1 MRGHPDAAIVPSRQS
16 CVSASRCSKK
26 PASSGAAAANS
37 FQFTVRSEGKL
48 FVVPTSK
55 RLNVAVVGATG
66 IVGQEMLKVLAQR
79 GFPTERVVALA
90 SERSKG
96 MTAAY
101 NGSQLPIE
109 ALHEDSFKGIDIALF
124 SASSDVSLMH
134 APLAAESG
142 AIAIDNSSA
151 WRMKENVPLV
161 VPEVNRDD
169 IASNEGIVAN
179 PNCCAIPLTVV
190 LSPLHKKVGVERVLV
205 STYQSASGAGKALV
219 DELDE
224 QTKAIAAGTEPQ
236 ASVYPRQL
244 AYNVVPGG
252 WRPEADGYNEE
263 EVKIVN
269 EARKIRH
276 MPELRITATCVRV
289 PVPVG
294 HGESVF
300 IETTKKITAD
310 EARTLLGSAPGV
322 IVEDDPH
329 ARLYPTPH
337 HVAGKD
343 EVYVGRIRRDP
354 STARGLAL
362 WIVSDNLRKGAA
374 LNAVQIAEEALNMG
388 LVKV

>member
-1 MRGHPDAAIVPSRQS
+1 M
-16 CVSASRCSKK
+16 
-26 PASSGAAAANS
+26 N
-37 FQFTVRSEGKL
+37 
-48 FVVPTSK
+48 VPTSK

-79 GFPTERVVALA
+79 GFPAERVLALA

-101 NGSQLPIE
+101 NGSRIPIE

-124 SASSDVSLMH
+124 SASADISLMF
-134 APLAAESG
+134 APIAVEAG
-142 AIAIDNSSA
+142 AIVIDNSSA
-151 WRMKENVPLV
+151 WRMRSNVPLV
-161 VPEVNRDD
+161 VPEVNADD
-169 IASNEGIVAN
+169 IAKNEGIVAN

-190 LSPLHKKVGVERVLV
+190 LHPIHQKVGVERVLV

-224 QTKAIAAGTEPQ
+224 QTKSIASGQEPQ
-236 ASVYPRQL
+236 ANVYPYQL

-269 EARKIRH
+269 ETRKIMH
-276 MPELRITATCVRV
+276 LPDLRIAATCVRV

-300 IETTKKITAD
+300 IETHDPLSPEDAAELLSSSPGIT
-310 EARTLLGSAPGV
+310 
-322 IVEDDPH
+322 VEDDPH
-329 ARLYPTPH
+329 ARLYPTPNS
-337 HVAGKD
+337 VAGKD
-343 EVYVGRIRRDP
+343 DVYVGRIRKDP
-354 STARGLAL
+354 STSRGLAL

-374 LNAVQIAEEALNMG
+374 LNAVQIAEQVVERG